1 MPVTLPSA
9 HFERLFP
16 GYVRFDE
23 TGKILSAGSSLRRLL
38 GEQICGQN
46 FLNTFEVE
54 TPRRVSTVDLL
65 TDEREVTVKFQLSSF
80 EYRMRGFVLREKE
93 SILLLLGHIPDTDA
107 AQGASFLTMA
117 DFSPADG
124 CLDLLVANEVRQ
136 GLLQETKALVA
147 ELKERTAEAEEL
159 ANLDQLTGLIN
170 RRGFLRKLDEML
182 QEARLADKP
191 FTVGLIDLDGF
202 KAVNDVF
209 GHAAGDQVLEQS
221 GARIRG
227 DLVKGTIVG
236 RMGGDEFGLII
247 PGVSSEEA
255 LQELGSVVCGRFAEP
270 FLIREGVARI
280 GASIGFA
287 SFPNG
292 AESAGALME
301 YADYALYHAKQ
312 EKGGNSV
319 IFTADHQ
326 RNIRHRLKMERLLM
340 EADDDE
346 FYLVYQPI
354 IRSEDGT
361 MIGLEAL
368 ARWTSPVL
376 GEIGPDTFIRLA
388 EQSGHVA
395 RLTLLLLKKAL
406 RDALTWPTDLSL
418 SFNLSAIDL
427 ASAEAAK
434 KIAYV
439 VAASGFATERLQF
452 EITETAMLR
461 DIRRAQ
467 ESLAMFTS
475 MGIRIA
481 LDDFGTGYSSLN
493 YLWQMPID
501 RLKIDCSF
509 TQEIELR
516 KDVRNIV
523 QSVITLCRDLG
534 IDCVVEGVSSNR
546 QAALLKRMRAPLQQ
560 GFYFSE
566 PMRSDEVL
574 AMIGADNSGRPV
586 SLPLVP
592 AAIIKAGALRRS
604 A

>member
-1 MPVTLPSA
+1 MSVTLPSA

-16 GYVRFDE
+16 AYIRIDE
-23 TGKILSAGSSLRRLL
+23 AGNILSIGSSLRRLL

-54 TPRRVSTVDLL
+54 TPRRVSTVALL
-65 TDEREVTVKFQLSSF
+65 TDAREVTVKFRRSNF
-80 EYRMRGFVLREKE
+80 EFRMRGFVLREKG
-93 SILLLLGHIPDTDA
+93 SILLLLGHIPDADA
-107 AQGASFLTMA
+107 VQGASFLTMG

-147 ELKERTAEAEEL
+147 ELKEKTAEAEKL
-159 ANLDQLTGLIN
+159 ANLDQLTGLVN

-182 QEARLADKP
+182 QEARLSEKP
-191 FTVGLIDLDGF
+191 LAVGLIDLDGF

-221 GARIRG
+221 GVRIRG
-227 DLVKGTIVG
+227 NLLKGTIVG
-236 RMGGDEFGLII
+236 RMIGDEFCLII
-247 PGVSSEEA
+247 PGVNSGEV
-255 LQELGSVVCGRFAEP
+255 LKQLGSVVCDRFAEP
-270 FLIREGVARI
+270 FIIREGVARI

-287 SFPNG
+287 NFSNG
-292 AESAGALME
+292 AESAAELIE

-319 IFTADHQ
+319 VFAEDHK
-326 RNIRHRLKMERLLM
+326 RKIRDRLKTEKLLM
-340 EADDDE
+340 EAGDDE
-346 FYLVYQPI
+346 FYLAYQPI

-361 MIGLEAL
+361 MMGLEAL

-376 GEIGPDTFIRLA
+376 GEIASNSFIRIA
-388 EQSGHVA
+388 EQTGCVA

-427 ASAEAAK
+427 ASVEAAK
-434 KIAYV
+434 KIADV
-439 VAASGFATERLQF
+439 VAASGFAAERLLF

-467 ESLAMFTS
+467 ESLAVFTS

-493 YLWQMPID
+493 YLRQMPID
-501 RLKIDCSF
+501 RLKIDSSF

-534 IDCVVEGVSSNR
+534 IDCVIEGVSSNR

-566 PMRSDEVL
+566 PIRSDEVL
-574 AMIGADNSGRPV
+574 AMIGADTSGRPV
-586 SLPLVP
+586 SLPVVSSS
-592 AAIIKAGALRRS
+592 ITEAGALRRS